1 MNADRREDERITI
14 LGNLPAEV
22 MVYVPMAIKEIGH
35 GGLTAETSFPLHLDS
50 LHDLRLALDACSVIV
65 KGRVVHS
72 HIIDVDQDVVT
83 YRTGFEFVGL
93 AERVSTAITEYVS
106 ALKANRAG

>member
-1 MNADRREDERITI
+1 MDGDRRDAERISI

-22 MVYVPMAIKEIGH
+22 MVYAPMAVKEIGH
-35 GGLTAETSFPLHLDS
+35 GGLTAETAFPLHLDS

-72 HIIDVDQDVVT
+72 RIIDVDQDIVT
-83 YRTGFEFVGL
+83 YRTGFEFVEQP
-93 AERVSTAITEYVS
+93 ERVST
-106 ALKANRAG
+106 

>member
-1 MNADRREDERITI
+1 MTGDRRDAERVSI
-14 LGNLPAEV
+14 LGSLPAEV

-50 LHDLRLALDACSVIV
+50 LHDLRLPLEACSVVV

-72 HIIDVDQDVVT
+72 RIIDVDQDVVT
-83 YRTGFEFVGL
+83 YRTGFEFVEL
-93 AERVSTAITEYVS
+93 PERVGTVITEYVN

>member
-1 MNADRREDERITI
+1 MDGDRRDAERISI

-22 MVYVPMAIKEIGH
+22 MVYAPMAVKEIGH
-35 GGLTAETSFPLHLDS
+35 GGLTAETAFPLHLDS

-72 HIIDVDQDVVT
+72 RIIDVDQDIVT
-83 YRTGFEFVGL
+83 YRTGFEFVEQP
-93 AERVSTAITEYVS
+93 ERVSTAITEYVS